1 MSSRR
6 ATFECQVLQSKNWTV
21 VNLCDDEASA
31 IRAAEQELTRRAEGV
46 RVIRN
51 WQRIDGELAE
61 KVVFEKQGD
70 AKPLS
75 DMRITPIETVNACKD
90 EADFLSPES
99 LATMGRLFR
108 KYLDERRITPTEVL
122 HLSREYQRIWDTES
136 IVPAGV
142 NRVALVQS
150 RGTDQ
155 DSKSRGEEIY
165 RAIEGIGAWA
175 RRCERRR
182 GLGKRV
188 ATSFG
193 AVLAEVSGIAE
204 DEIDRTFA
212 ATVVLARDLAKN
224 GAWMAKLDRLGE
236 LIEAETDPEAPA
248 ILDGVVAQVF
258 GNREVLQDAL
268 GPQANLASACT
279 TLIDV
284 LEGGKGTFDRALPHR
299 DMFVAQVRSGRLPQ
313 FRAALIDRLLRMIAG
328 PGELSRNDRTR
339 ELVCFKGLANRL
351 VGPGEILGGADGA
364 CALRDRA
371 MLLIVEG
378 GVTGRKLGLQRLL
391 EGLDGPV
398 RRIRL
403 LRVMDETLKC
413 EPEVRVDA
421 FEALRTIVAS
431 ASTIRA
437 FAEKTDDPIKPL
449 MAAAELSRWL
459 AATYPAKAVA
469 PLRARLDD
477 LEAKFLVAERVI
489 ERIDRA
495 DLALPSRAALL
506 LNSLLS
512 GVLTEG
518 KATALARERICGHL
532 KRPDF
537 VEAFAADCADAA
549 DKERKLREFHALLT
563 RAGLSGMS

>member
-6 ATFECQVLQSKNWTV
+6 VTFECQVLQSKNWTV
-21 VNLCDDEASA
+21 VNLYDDEASA

-46 RVIRN
+46 RIIRN

-70 AKPLS
+70 AKPLR

-90 EADFLSPES
+90 EADFFSPES

-142 NRVALVQS
+142 DRVALVQS

-165 RAIEGIGAWA
+165 RVIEGIGARA

-193 AVLAEVSGIAE
+193 AVLAE

-236 LIEAETDPEAPA
+236 LIEAETDPEALA
-248 ILDGVVAQVF
+248 ILDGVLAQLF

-313 FRAALIDRLLRMIAG
+313 FRAALIYRLLRMIAG

-339 ELVCFKGLANRL
+339 ELVCFKGLANLL

-371 MLLIVEG
+371 MQLIVEG
-378 GVTGRKLGLQRLL
+378 GVTGRKLGLRRLL
-391 EGLDGPV
+391 ESLDGPV

-403 LRVMDETLKC
+403 LRVIDETLKC

-437 FAEKTDDPIKPL
+437 FTEKTDDPIKSL

-469 PLRARLDD
+469 PLRARLDY
-477 LEAKFLVAERVI
+477 LEAKFLVAEQVI

-495 DLALPSRAALL
+495 DLALPSQAALL
-506 LNSLLS
+506 LNFLLS